1 MNWHGRCLNFRGALD
16 AFLDSKG
23 KDFLMFSFDY
33 RLTSVT
39 KKEPNKTRIAKV
51 KVYMPCPSADLKEV
65 LSFIDM
71 CRKYGVIDHD
81 VCLPL
86 HYVKIE

>member
-1 MNWHGRCLNFRGALD
+1 MIMSPYALD

-33 RLTSVT
+33 RLTSVS

-51 KVYMPCPSADLKEV
+51 KVYMPCPSEDLKEV
-65 LSFIDM
+65 LGFIDM
-71 CRKYGVIDHD
+71 CRKYGIIDYD